1 MAVHAKAC
9 LILMLTLLVLYFLL
23 PALLL
28 RFAIDRLTFAA
39 QTNDSTHEDQ
49 RYEVNVGGHRS
60 VVVRRYGPA
69 NAACVIFFPGQHGSM
84 GTYERRLFPQIRSTG
99 AVVYALSYPGQD
111 GATGT
116 SQLRWLADDVAAAIH
131 FVEHSSPCTPARSV
145 FVGRS
150 LGATVALA
158 EAARFS
164 PRGVLLDGVS
174 PDLSGVVHA
183 WFARHPLATGW
194 NMLPVRTL
202 LADDFALTD
211 ILAKLPGTPVVVFQG
226 TADQVTPYEPM
237 RIWAS
242 ANPSIRFIPV
252 RGASHEDAY
261 LLGRACYIESLKGLL
276 KGTGAANRSPD

>member
-1 MAVHAKAC
+1 MAVRTKC
-9 LILMLTLLVLYFLL
+9 LILTLALLVLYFLL

-28 RFAIDRLTFAA
+28 RFAIDRLTFTA
-39 QTNDSTHEDQ
+39 QTNEATHEDQ
-49 RYEVNVGGHRS
+49 RYEVKVGGGRS
-60 VVVRRYGPA
+60 VVVRRYGSA
-69 NAACVIFFPGQHGSM
+69 NAACVIFFPGQHGGI
-84 GTYERRLFPQIRSTG
+84 GTYERTLFPQIQSAG

-111 GATGT
+111 GATGV

-131 FVEHSSPCTPARSV
+131 SIEHNAPCTPAQSV

-183 WFARHPLATGW
+183 WFERHPLATGW

-211 ILAKLPGTPVVVFQG
+211 IVAKFPGTPVVIFQG
-226 TADQVTPYEPM
+226 MADQVTPFEPM

-252 RGASHEDAY
+252 RGASHENAY
-261 LLGRACYIESLKGLL
+261 LLGRACYIESLKSLL
-276 KGTGAANRSPD
+276 KATRAANRCPD